1 MSKEILEGV
10 RLVEKEKGIEPGTL
24 LAAIEDALLAA
35 YRKMPDARHPV
46 RVDLDRET
54 LDFTAWSVTP
64 QAWDAYLEAH
74 PHHQILAEAPPDET
88 EIVSAADEPATDEE
102 PEPEPEIEWDW
113 FGDEV
118 LVDVTPENFSRI
130 AGQTAKQVLRQR
142 INEAE
147 RSMMYDEYADRVG
160 EIVTGIVQ
168 QDDHRYAFVDL
179 GRMEAILPGSEK
191 VPGERYEQG
200 SRIKAVIIEVRSEGK
215 GPQVVLSRRSDE
227 LIRQLFELEVP
238 EIADG
243 LVEIRAVAREP
254 GYRAK
259 IAVESKTQGVDPV
272 GACVGP
278 RGSRVRMVV
287 SELRGEKIDIIPWN
301 DEPARFV
308 AKALAP
314 AKVREV
320 YVDDEHRQ
328 ATVVVPDGELS
339 LAIGK
344 EGLNARLAHRLT
356 GWRID
361 IVSET
366 EYYAEE
372 AEHTYTGVATE
383 DGGRVPRPLRRRHI
397 VRQALSEPGP
407 RRKPLLRCPGPPG
420 AGGQAEEPAGNRP
433 RPRPPVRRLRPARR
447 PGPAS
452 FGCARCVGRLSS
464 IGQRRLGAGACTS
477 DPSAACA
484 GHARRR
490 EALATAAKNAR
501 LHAAPPTWRSRCGM
515 ERPEAAW
522 KDLTIVAKKTAEQ
535 EKPQEPASRA
545 RRTAAEPVEA
555 AEAAAP
561 TRCPPNVVDDE
572 EEPGAS
578 TARRPPRPP
587 SGPGQPGRHARPQ
600 RGVAEA
606 AAES

>member
-1 MSKEILEGV
+1 VSKELLEGV
-10 RLVEKEKGIEPGTL
+10 KAVEKEKGIEEGTL
-24 LAAIEDALLAA
+24 LSAIEDALLAA

-46 RVDLDRET
+46 RVDIDRDSGDYT
-54 LDFTAWSVTP
+54 VWSVTP
-64 QAWDAYLEAH
+64 EAWDAYLEAH
-74 PHHQILAEAPPDET
+74 PHHVEAAEAAR
-88 EIVSAADEPATDEE
+88 AAEEAAQQLPAGAEPVEEAVEE
-102 PEPEPEIEWDW
+102 PEINWDW
-113 FGDEV
+113 FTPDQMV
-118 LVDVTPENFSRI
+118 AVTPEGFSRI

-168 QDDHRYAFVDL
+168 QDDNRYAFVDL

-227 LIRQLFELEVP
+227 LIRGLFELEVP

-243 LVEIRAVAREP
+243 LVVIRAVAREP

-259 IAVESKTQGVDPV
+259 IAVESRVQGVDPV

-320 YVDDEHRQ
+320 YVDDEDRQ
-328 ATVVVPDGELS
+328 ATVIVPDGELS

-372 AEHTYTGVATE
+372 AETPYTGAEGEEDEYPGRCVAVTSS
-383 DGGRVPRPLRRRHI
+383 GKRCPN
-397 VRQALSEPGP
+397 QALEGSRYCGV
-407 RRKPLLRCPGPPG
+407 
-420 AGGQAEEPAGNRP
+420 PA
-433 RPRPPVRRLRPARR
+433 
-447 PGPAS
+447 
-452 FGCARCVGRLSS
+452 
-464 IGQRRLGAGACTS
+464 
-477 DPSAACA
+477 
-484 GHARRR
+484 HR
-490 EALATAAKNAR
+490 ELAAKEE
-501 LHAAPPTWRSRCGM
+501 G
-515 ERPEAAW
+515 
-522 KDLTIVAKKTAEQ
+522 
-535 EKPQEPASRA
+535 
-545 RRTAAEPVEA
+545 
-555 AEAAAP
+555 AAA
-561 TRCPPNVVDDE
+561 
-572 EEPGAS
+572 S
-578 TARRPPRPP
+578 
-587 SGPGQPGRHARPQ
+587 
-600 RGVAEA
+600 
-606 AAES
+606 

>member
-1 MSKEILEGV
+1 
-10 RLVEKEKGIEPGTL
+10 
-24 LAAIEDALLAA
+24 
-35 YRKMPDARHPV
+35 
-46 RVDLDRET
+46 
-54 LDFTAWSVTP
+54 
-64 QAWDAYLEAH
+64 
-74 PHHQILAEAPPDET
+74 
-88 EIVSAADEPATDEE
+88 
-102 PEPEPEIEWDW
+102 
-113 FGDEV
+113 
-118 LVDVTPENFSRI
+118 
-130 AGQTAKQVLRQR
+130 VLRQR

-200 SRIKAVIIEVRSEGK
+200 SRVKAVIIEVRAEGK

-287 SELRGEKIDIIPWN
+287 SELRGERIDIIPWN

-372 AEHTYTGVATE
+372 AEQTYTGVATE
-383 DGGRVPRPLRRRHI
+383 AEDEFPGRCVAVTSSGKRCPN
-397 VRQALSEPGP
+397 QALDGSRYCGV
-407 RRKPLLRCPGPPG
+407 
-420 AGGQAEEPAGNRP
+420 PA
-433 RPRPPVRRLRPARR
+433 
-447 PGPAS
+447 
-452 FGCARCVGRLSS
+452 
-464 IGQRRLGAGACTS
+464 
-477 DPSAACA
+477 
-484 GHARRR
+484 HR
-490 EALATAAKNAR
+490 EL
-501 LHAAPPTWRSRCGM
+501 
-515 ERPEAAW
+515 
-522 KDLTIVAKKTAEQ
+522 
-535 EKPQEPASRA
+535 
-545 RRTAAEPVEA
+545 
-555 AEAAAP
+555 
-561 TRCPPNVVDDE
+561 
-572 EEPGAS
+572 
-578 TARRPPRPP
+578 
-587 SGPGQPGRHARPQ
+587 
-600 RGVAEA
+600 A
-606 AAES
+606 AAEEAAR

>member
-64 QAWDAYLEAH
+64 QAWDSYLEAH
-74 PHHQILAEAPPDET
+74 PHHQILAEAPQDET
-88 EIVSAADEPATDEE
+88 DVVSAIDEPPTDEE
-102 PEPEPEIEWDW
+102 PEPEPEIEWEW
-113 FGDEV
+113 FADDV

-200 SRIKAVIIEVRSEGK
+200 SRIKAVIIEVRAEGK

-328 ATVVVPDGELS
+328 ATVVGARRRA
-339 LAIGK
+339 LARDR
-344 EGLNARLAHRLT
+344 EGGPEREARPPAH
-356 GWRID
+356 
-361 IVSET
+361 
-366 EYYAEE
+366 
-372 AEHTYTGVATE
+372 GVADRHRVR
-383 DGGRVPRPLRRRHI
+383 DGVLRRGGRLDLHRRGVGRRGRVPRPLRRRDV
-397 VRQALSEPGP
+397 VRKAMPEPGT
-407 RRKPLLRCPGPPG
+407 RRKPLLRGPGPPG
-420 AGGQAEEPAGNRP
+420 AGGGGGGGSLVGRA
-433 RPRPPVRRLRPARR
+433 PVRQCAGCGGRSPQSRLVRL
-447 PGPAS
+447 
-452 FGCARCVGRLSS
+452 CAVGGALVIDRE
-464 IGQRRLGAGACTS
+464 RRLGGRGVYLC
-477 DPSAACA
+477 PSAACA
-484 GHARRR
+484 GRARRR
-490 EALATAAKNAR
+490 GALARR
-501 LHAAPPTWRSRCGM
+501 LKCVAHAAR
-515 ERPEAAW
+515 RPGGAGAHGAAGGPRGRI
-522 KDLTIVAKKTAEQ
+522 DVVAKKTVEP
-535 EKPQEPASRA
+535 EKPKETEKA
-545 RRTAAEPVEA
+545 AAETP
-555 AEAAAP
+555 AEVRPSPPPMRPCP
-561 TRCPPNVVDDE
+561 TSSTTTRR
-572 EEPGAS
+572 GAS
-578 TARRPPRPP
+578 TARRPPLRRRTPGSPAAMPAP
-587 SGPGQPGRHARPQ
+587 SEGRR
-600 RGVAEA
+600 RA
-606 AAES
+606 AAAGS

>member
-10 RLVEKEKGIEPGTL
+10 KLVEKEKGIEPGTL

-54 LDFTAWSVTP
+54 GDFTAWTVTDD
-64 QAWDAYLEAH
+64 AWSAYLDAH
-74 PHHQILAEAPPDET
+74 PHHHVLAEAPVVEAEQPP
-88 EIVSAADEPATDEE
+88 AAEE
-102 PEPEPEIEWDW
+102 AEEEEEPEPEIEWDW
-113 FGDEV
+113 FTDGV
-118 LVDVTPENFSRI
+118 LVDVTPDNFSRI

-147 RSMMYDEYADRVG
+147 RSMMYEEYADRVG

-200 SRIKAVIIEVRSEGK
+200 SRIKAVIIEVRAEGK

-243 LVEIRAVAREP
+243 LVNIRAVAREP

-259 IAVESKTQGVDPV
+259 IAVESRVQGVDPV

-320 YVDDEHRQ
+320 YVDDDNRQ

-344 EGLNARLAHRLT
+344 EGLNARLAARLT
-356 GWRID
+356 GWKID
-361 IVSET
+361 IQSET
-366 EYYAEE
+366 EFARAEADAAFGGQEEEFSGRCAAILSTGKRCPNTALPGSKYCGIPAHREIAEREAAGEDVSAQTIQPAAAEE
-372 AEHTYTGVATE
+372 
-383 DGGRVPRPLRRRHI
+383 D
-397 VRQALSEPGP
+397 
-407 RRKPLLRCPGPPG
+407 
-420 AGGQAEEPAGNRP
+420 
-433 RPRPPVRRLRPARR
+433 
-447 PGPAS
+447 
-452 FGCARCVGRLSS
+452 
-464 IGQRRLGAGACTS
+464 
-477 DPSAACA
+477 
-484 GHARRR
+484 
-490 EALATAAKNAR
+490 EA
-501 LHAAPPTWRSRCGM
+501 
-515 ERPEAAW
+515 PE
-522 KDLTIVAKKTAEQ
+522 
-535 EKPQEPASRA
+535 
-545 RRTAAEPVEA
+545 
-555 AEAAAP
+555 AEAAVEAE
-561 TRCPPNVVDDE
+561 TEDVE
-572 EEPGAS
+572 
-578 TARRPPRPP
+578 TPR
-587 SGPGQPGRHARPQ
+587 
-600 RGVAEA
+600 A
-606 AAES
+606 AADETPEPAAEEVPSAQATGEEGEATSAA

>member
-1 MSKEILEGV
+1 VTKEILEGV
-10 RLVEKEKGIEPGTL
+10 KLVEKEKGIEPGTL

-46 RVDLDRET
+46 RVDLDRDT
-54 LDFTAWSVTP
+54 GDFTAWTVTED
-64 QAWDAYLEAH
+64 AWKNYLEAH
-74 PHHQILAEAPPDET
+74 PHHQVLAEAPVVELDPTAPVED
-88 EIVSAADEPATDEE
+88 AAE
-102 PEPEPEIEWDW
+102 EPEPEIEWDW
-113 FGDEV
+113 FTETV
-118 LVDVTPENFSRI
+118 LVDVTPDNFSRI

-147 RSMMYDEYADRVG
+147 RSMMYEEYADRVG

-243 LVEIRAVAREP
+243 LVNIRAVAREP

-259 IAVESKTQGVDPV
+259 IAVESRAQGVDPV

-320 YVDDEHRQ
+320 YVDDAAQQ

-361 IVSET
+361 IVSES
-366 EYYAEE
+366 EHYAEE
-372 AEHTYTGVATE
+372 SDVPYTGAEGEEDEFPGRCVAVTSS
-383 DGGRVPRPLRRRHI
+383 GKRCPN
-397 VRQALSEPGP
+397 QALDGSRFCGV
-407 RRKPLLRCPGPPG
+407 
-420 AGGQAEEPAGNRP
+420 PA
-433 RPRPPVRRLRPARR
+433 
-447 PGPAS
+447 
-452 FGCARCVGRLSS
+452 
-464 IGQRRLGAGACTS
+464 
-477 DPSAACA
+477 
-484 GHARRR
+484 HR
-490 EALATAAKNAR
+490 ELAAKEE
-501 LHAAPPTWRSRCGM
+501 G
-515 ERPEAAW
+515 
-522 KDLTIVAKKTAEQ
+522 
-535 EKPQEPASRA
+535 
-545 RRTAAEPVEA
+545 
-555 AEAAAP
+555 AAA
-561 TRCPPNVVDDE
+561 
-572 EEPGAS
+572 S
-578 TARRPPRPP
+578 
-587 SGPGQPGRHARPQ
+587 
-600 RGVAEA
+600 
-606 AAES
+606 